1 MALENLIKVSF
12 TEEDIS
18 KLKKSLSEIEEVLA
32 PKVVNLTPDERRQY
46 GRIGNN
52 TQNWIDKVDTYMVQ
66 NPKLVP
72 FYLSKEEFDK
82 DRLARSIF
90 LDLIKQ
96 TNSILESMEDTGML
110 LSTDIYHNALAFYQN
125 VRLAANQ
132 NVPGSTSIYQDLA
145 EQFPGRPASV
155 TGEPVPGAEVYV
167 EQEDSENK

>member
-1 MALENLIKVSF
+1 MALDNLIKVSF
-12 TEEDIS
+12 TEEEIG
-18 KLKKSLSEIEEVLA
+18 KLNKSMEEIVSVLSG
-32 PKVVNLTPDERRQY
+32 KVINLTPEERRQY
-46 GRIGNN
+46 GSIGNN
-52 TQNWIDKVDTYMVQ
+52 TQYWIDKVDTYMVQ

-90 LDLIKQ
+90 LDLIKKS
-96 TNSILESMEDTGML
+96 NSILESMEDTGML

-132 NVPGSTSIYQDLA
+132 NVPGSTSIYEDLA
-145 EQFPGRPASV
+145 AQFPGRPASV
-155 TGEPVPGAEVYV
+155 TGEPVPGAEVYI